1 MAEQLFKLSPHRD
14 LQSYFYQ
21 PSAIA
26 ALSGATESGF
36 TLSGTWRQQFDWAVV
51 EWNRDNVFEHPA
63 LRCLPDGDLSGLTLS
78 YIEQRTNCLPIE
90 SDVYPSVE
98 WPYLRLWAEGPDGN
112 EHVYYVRLKDHAAP
126 VDSSEY
132 RNASATLMLT
142 GSPTQGKAA
151 GVCFEGLF
159 TTPSQPLSEQHF
171 YYMAQSND
179 SLADVARQLAANI
192 NSFPSFG
199 IRATSSGPSITFE
212 YAGAGALAG
221 KMGSNANRVGVYGY
235 VDAGSQLGWTQPA
248 AVFSGGGFPVEYQV
262 SLDFGHLQGAMDDP
276 GQFAQPNFQAVSI
289 PTQKVR
295 KLRWTWAAD
304 LQPGSFERVEF
315 SVVVSNWTVAGN
327 GRQYFVAGP
336 GSRRI
341 EDDDP
346 SLVYSATGAVSDWT
360 TDAPGNYSGSRIH
373 LTRTKG
379 AACSIGYSEPA
390 EHQLYLGARALDD
403 GAIVEVSVDD
413 GPPQIFNLGLS
424 GEDVLLRLF
433 LGSFPAGPHTVAIT
447 HSGAQPGSP
456 PDTVAVLYF
465 DFLEV
470 AYPSADL
477 PDFAPQSQLA
487 VATDWDTL
495 HSQSLPA
502 ERTAWLLWK
511 LGFHGRV
518 NHYVG
523 AIWYYELFRPGHQY
537 AQLTVTVTAPPGGP
551 AGYTELDIG
560 GDLTQLQQG
569 TDPSKVTIQHQ
580 NLAADT
586 DATIA
591 QALALL
597 INRGSTAIWASANG
611 NIVTI
616 TARAMGTAGNGLAFL
631 PYSAPDCNVVLT
643 LSSNVLAGGIDG
655 VDVGFD
661 STDPNAVTLDA
672 FTQFW
677 RTDLNATPRLNR
689 ACRDW
694 CGAFFRALV
703 SYGIDCVASFSTEL
717 AHVDPRSEVGMAQR
731 YSDDS
736 PVVLNT
742 PAVQTNFSPAS
753 LSFWQE
759 VYLEMAALQTSAGL
773 VPYLQSGEVQ
783 WWYFAK
789 HTWQKVSGGWVDLG
803 DAQIGMPFY
812 DDYTKQQFAA
822 IYGRSMKVIQPGA
835 DPVDFPSE
843 TAFLPTLIGAY
854 TAAIRNA
861 LKQRY
866 ANARFEVLYPTDV
879 NNTPLNLV
887 INYPVNDWTPQNLSC
902 LKTEGLSYTAGCDLD
917 AAASSIQ
924 FSAAKGFSMMQRSHL
939 VGIGDRKTAWMK
951 ESNLAQAQGL
961 ESVVLFALDQFCLI
975 GYPAPPFTNQRW
987 SRRAA

>member
-26 ALSGATESGF
+26 ALSNATESGF

-63 LRCLPDGDLSGLTLS
+63 LRYLPDGDLSGLTLN
-78 YIEQRTNCLPIE
+78 YVEQRANCLPIE
-90 SDVYPSVE
+90 SDVYPFVE
-98 WPYLRLWAEGPDGN
+98 WPYLRLWAAGADGN
-112 EHVYYVRLKDHAAP
+112 EHVYYVRLEDHAAP
-126 VDSSEY
+126 VDSSGY
-132 RNASATLMLT
+132 RNASATLTLT
-142 GSPTQGKAA
+142 GVPTQGKAV
-151 GVCFEGLF
+151 GVSFEGLP
-159 TTPSQPLSEQHF
+159 TTPSQPLAEQHF
-171 YYMAQSND
+171 YCIPQSND
-179 SLADVARQLAANI
+179 SLTDVAAQLAANI
-192 NSFPSFG
+192 NNFPAFG
-199 IRATSSGPSITFE
+199 IQATSSGPSITFE
-212 YAGAGALAG
+212 YSGADVLAG
-221 KMGSNANRVGVYGY
+221 KTGSNANRLGVYGY
-235 VDAGSQLGWTQPA
+235 ADAGSQAGWTQPS
-248 AVFSGGGFPVEYQV
+248 AVFEGGSFPAEYQV

-276 GQFAQPNFQAVSI
+276 GQFTQPNFQPVSI

-295 KLRWTWAAD
+295 KVRWTWAAD
-304 LQPGSFERVEF
+304 LQPGSFERSEF
-315 SVVVSNWTVAGN
+315 SVVVSNWTVTGS

-346 SLVYSATGAVSDWT
+346 SVAYSATGAASDWDT
-360 TDAPGNYSGSRIH
+360 QGPGNYSGSRIH
-373 LTRTKG
+373 LTQTTG
-379 AACSIGYSEPA
+379 ATCSVEYSEPA
-390 EHQLYLGARALDD
+390 EHQLYFGTRALTG
-403 GAIVEVSVDD
+403 GAIAEVSVDG
-413 GPPQIFNLGLS
+413 GPPLVFNLQAP
-424 GEDVLLRLF
+424 GEDVLLRVPI
-433 LGSFPAGPHTVAIT
+433 GSVTAGSHRVVIT
-447 HSGAQPGSP
+447 HSGAPAGSS
-456 PDTVAVLYF
+456 PDAVSDLYF
-465 DFLEV
+465 DFLEL

-487 VATDWDTL
+487 LATDWDTL

-511 LGFHGRV
+511 LGFHARV
-518 NHYVG
+518 NHYIG

-537 AQLTVTVTAPPGGP
+537 AQLTMTVTAAAGGP
-551 AGYTELDIG
+551 TGYTELDIG
-560 GDLTQLQQG
+560 SDLSQLQQG
-569 TDPSKVTIQHQ
+569 TDASKVTIQHQ
-580 NLAADT
+580 NLTADT

-597 INRGSTAIWASANG
+597 INRSTSGIWASASG
-611 NIVTI
+611 NVVTI
-616 TARAMGTAGNGLAFL
+616 TARTMGTAGNGLAFL
-631 PYSAPDCNVVLT
+631 PYSAPGSNVVLT
-643 LSSNVLAGGIDG
+643 LSSNTLVGGLDG
-655 VDVGFD
+655 VNAGFD
-661 STDPNAVTLDA
+661 SNDPNAVTLDA

-677 RTDLNATPRLNR
+677 RTDLNAMPRLNR

-694 CGAFFRALV
+694 SGAFFHALA

-717 AHVDPRSEVGMAQR
+717 AHVDPGFNTGMAQR
-731 YSDDS
+731 YSDGS

-742 PAVQTNFSPAS
+742 PAVQTNFSPVG

-759 VYLEMAALQTSAGL
+759 VYLEMAALQAGAGL

-789 HTWQKVSGGWVDLG
+789 HTWQKVNGTWVDLG

-822 IYGRSMKVIQPGA
+822 AYGRAMQIIQAGA
-835 DPVDFPSE
+835 DPADYPAE
-843 TAFLPTLIGAY
+843 TTFLPLLIGAY

-861 LKQRY
+861 LRQRY
-866 ANARFEVLYPTDV
+866 ANARFEILYPTDV
-879 NNTPLNLV
+879 NNTPLNLA
-887 INYPVNDWTPQNLSC
+887 INYPVNDWTPQNLNC
-902 LKTEGLSYTAGCDLD
+902 LKTESFSYTADCDLD
-917 AAASSIQ
+917 AGAGSID
-924 FSAAKGFSMMQRSHL
+924 FSAAKGFSTMQRSHL

-975 GYPAPPFTNQRW
+975 GYPAHPLTDQRW